1 MIIIIDFFQTNTVF
15 LSNLHTNNSL
25 FFSFV
30 SCTTHNKVLCLFL
43 CMIIVFFSFASH
55 ISFLTCLLLLLLLF
69 ILTFFSSRFFGTY
82 IRFFFCF
89 LWFKL
94 SQQLIRKHA
103 YTHTHAYTLAHNV
116 SFFCFV
122 LLKTLSL
129 FCFLFSLFFTT
140 FFFFFFSRYSI
151 CVRTKFE

>member
-55 ISFLTCLLLLLLLF
+55 ISFLTCLLLLLLF